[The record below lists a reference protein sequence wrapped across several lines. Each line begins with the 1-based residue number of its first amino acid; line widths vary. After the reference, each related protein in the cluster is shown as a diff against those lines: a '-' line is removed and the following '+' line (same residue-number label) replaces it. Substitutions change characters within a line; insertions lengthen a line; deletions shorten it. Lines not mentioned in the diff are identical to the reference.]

1 MLKNGGGVIVNNVF
15 IFGLVGSF
23 NLLIYCVSKYGV
35 IGLIKVVVLE

>member
-15 IFGLVGSF
+15 IVGLIGIF

-35 IGLIKVVVLE
+35 IGLIRVFVLE